1 VLLSLETGNSKLK
14 TGSMTKENILYS
26 IIGVLLG
33 VLAGYV
39 FASTVNQRGYV
50 ARTPVGSVVA
60 GQSGQAS
67 PALPQDHPPLPS
79 NEAAE
84 QPGAELSAEDQAAIE
99 QAEADPKNFD
109 AQMRAAEIQ
118 YKSQRFKEAIQ
129 LLVRANQLRP
139 QDYGAIVALGNANFD
154 ANNFEIA
161 EKWYTAALVKKP
173 QDVNVRT
180 DLGLTFLF
188 RKPQNV
194 DRAIQEF
201 RRSLATDPRH
211 EQTLQNMVFA
221 LIKKGDYAEAE
232 AMLGKLREVSPN
244 NPSLTKLDTDL
255 KAAQESARQPASK
268 GT

>member
-1 VLLSLETGNSKLK
+1 
-14 TGSMTKENILYS
+14 MTKENILYS

-39 FASTVNQRGYV
+39 FASTVNQRGYL
-50 ARTPVGSVVA
+50 ARTQVASARAGELGQGST
-60 GQSGQAS
+60 
-67 PALPQDHPPLPS
+67 ALPQDNQGLPP
-79 NEAAE
+79 NTAGEQDTEA
-84 QPGAELSAEDQAAIE
+84 SAEERALIQ
-99 QAEADPKNFD
+99 QAEAEPGNFD
-109 AQMRAAEIQ
+109 LQMRAAEVQ
-118 YKSQRFKEAIQ
+118 YKNRRFTQAIE

-139 QDYGAIVALGNANFD
+139 QSYEAIVALGNANFD

-173 QDVNVRT
+173 QDINVRT

-188 RKPQNV
+188 RQPQNI

-201 RRSLATDPRH
+201 RRSLAIDPRH

-221 LIKKGDYAEAE
+221 LTKKGSYSEAE
-232 AMLGKLREVSPN
+232 TMLGKLREVNPN
-244 NPSLTKLDTDL
+244 NPSLPKLGTDL

-268 GT
+268 KT

>member
-1 VLLSLETGNSKLK
+1 
-14 TGSMTKENILYS
+14 MTKENILYS

-50 ARTPVGSVVA
+50 ARTPVGSVAA
-60 GQSGQAS
+60 GQAEQGS

-79 NEAAE
+79 NGAAE
-84 QPGAELSAEDQAAIE
+84 QPGAESSAEDQALIE
-99 QAEADPKNFD
+99 QAEAEPKNFD
-109 AQMRAAEIQ
+109 AQMRAAEVQ
-118 YKSQRFKEAIQ
+118 YKNRRFTEAIQ
-129 LLVRANQLRP
+129 LLMRANQLRP
-139 QDYGAIVALGNANFD
+139 QSYEAIVALGNANFD

-161 EKWYTAALVKKP
+161 ERWYTAALVKQP
-173 QDVNVRT
+173 QDINVRT

-188 RKPQNV
+188 REQQNV

-201 RRSLATDPRH
+201 RRSLAINPSH

-221 LIKKGDYAEAE
+221 LTKKGNYAEAE
-232 AMLGKLREVSPN
+232 AMLGKLREVNPN
-244 NPSLTKLDTDL
+244 NPSLAKLGTDL
-255 KAAQESARQPASK
+255 KAAQASAKQPASK